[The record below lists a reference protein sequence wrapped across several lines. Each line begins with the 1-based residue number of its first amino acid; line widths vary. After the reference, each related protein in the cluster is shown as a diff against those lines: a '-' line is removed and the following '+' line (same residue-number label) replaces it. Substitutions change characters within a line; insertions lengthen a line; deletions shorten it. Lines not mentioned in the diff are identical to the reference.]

1 MSASSITRHLARS
14 GQIILRWSDTPSAP
28 ASELPVELVDSDNGE
43 PTVRAPRRVGEH
55 TPVALVAKGYMVNGI
70 VRFCRAD
77 KEFYLITVSTSEIS
91 EGRFEPAPFRD
102 PGALAVDEFLTE
114 EEEAKILESLQ
125 DSLRSQTRHGAAWA
139 DSLIRALR
147 RLSSVTAL
155 LLPVQDLTLRSSWAD
170 SLHPC
175 S

>member
-1 MSASSITRHLARS
+1 MSASSITRQLARS

-28 ASELPVELVDSDNGE
+28 ALELPVELVDSDNGE
-43 PTVRAPRRVGEH
+43 PTVRAPRRVVEH

-77 KEFYLITVSTSEIS
+77 KEFYLITVSACEIS
-91 EGRFEPAPFRD
+91 EDRFEPAPFRD
-102 PGALAVDEFLTE
+102 PGALAVDDFLTE

-125 DSLRSQTRHGAAWA
+125 DSFRSQTRVATLWTAFVTAAA
-139 DSLIRALR
+139 KG
-147 RLSSVTAL
+147 LSSVTAVL
-155 LLPVQDLTLRSSWAD
+155 LRVQDLTLCSSSVH